1 MADGMGAVN
10 LGPALAAHGAHLVT
24 DPHPEQN
31 FFARS
36 DNFGLAK
43 KGVVAHT
50 ISSFGLHSDYH
61 EPSDDL
67 VHIDFKHLNAAIGAL
82 LAPMEWLVNS
92 AFKPEWSE
100 GGQP

>member
-1 MADGMGAVN
+1 MAD
-10 LGPALAAHGAHLVT
+10 
-24 DPHPEQN
+24 PHTEQN

-82 LAPMEWLVNS
+82 FAPMEWLVNS